1 MPADTLLYLLQKAL
15 LLTLLLSA
23 FPLLVSLLTGFFLS
37 LLQSVTQIQEST
49 LSFAPKM
56 LAVSVCLLLLGPMM
70 ARELSA
76 FTRLLFF
83 YIQRVS

>member
-1 MPADTLLYLLQKAL
+1 M
-15 LLTLLLSA
+15 
-23 FPLLVSLLTGFFLS
+23 
-37 LLQSVTQIQEST
+37 
-49 LSFAPKM
+49 
-56 LAVSVCLLLLGPMM
+56 SVCLLLLGPMM